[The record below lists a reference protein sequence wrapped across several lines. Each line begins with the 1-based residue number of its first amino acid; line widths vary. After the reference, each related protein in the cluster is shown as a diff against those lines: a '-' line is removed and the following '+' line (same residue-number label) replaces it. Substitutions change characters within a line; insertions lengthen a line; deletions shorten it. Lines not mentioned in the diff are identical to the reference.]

1 MTTITLIAADLIAIS
16 VLTFALYFRRHRRRD
31 LVVAFLGVNVG
42 VLAVALVLGAATTS
56 SLGLGLGLF
65 GVLSI
70 IRLRSTEISQREV
83 AYYFAALALG
93 LIAGIS
99 SAPLIGAGLMALIV
113 GALWAGDHPALLG
126 QARQQTV
133 TLDRAITDES
143 ELRNELT
150 NLLGGHI
157 DQVTVNSIDL
167 VRDLTVVD
175 VRLHYPTRKSIESSR
190 SAKSSSSIKSSKS
203 AKSLAAEPHAAT
215 PRPSAASHAS
225 AEFHP
230 SANSRA
236 SAEPR
241 PSAASHASAEPHL
254 AANSHPAES
263 HPTESHPTESPTT
276 EPGEGRPTTSTQELQ
291 TAGR

>member
-31 LVVAFLGVNVG
+31 LGVAFLGVNVG

-190 SAKSSSSIKSSKS
+190 SAKSSKS

-254 AANSHPAES
+254 AANSHP
-263 HPTESHPTESPTT
+263 TESPTT

>member
-1 MTTITLIAADLIAIS
+1 MSTMMLIAADLIAIS
-16 VLTFALYFRRHRRRD
+16 VLTFAIYFRRHRRRD

-42 VLAVALVLGAATTS
+42 VLAVALVLGTATTS

-99 SAPLIGAGLMALIV
+99 TDPLVGAGLMSLIV

-126 QARQQTV
+126 GARQQVV
-133 TLDRAITDES
+133 TLDRAITDEA

-150 NLLGGHI
+150 HLLGGHI
-157 DQVTVNSIDL
+157 DQVTVTSIDL

-175 VRLHYPTRKSIESSR
+175 VRLHHSTSRSIESV
-190 SAKSSSSIKSSKS
+190 KSEESPS
-203 AKSLAAEPHAAT
+203 AEPLPAT
-215 PRPSAASHAS
+215 DPRPAVSRPSEPHPATGPRPSESH
-225 AEFHP
+225 P
-230 SANSRA
+230 
-236 SAEPR
+236 
-241 PSAASHASAEPHL
+241 
-254 AANSHPAES
+254 AANSH
-263 HPTESHPTESPTT
+263 TT
-276 EPGEGRPTTSTQELQ
+276 AEPGGGRPTTRELLEV
-291 TAGR
+291 RR